1 MAPPDKKRKK
11 RIILAACVSL
21 IVLVLCVSMIVS
33 LTKFGTLNFPKVIQ
47 AIRSISS
54 GQSDYVEIKAPPSGI
69 VLASPERSMEVFKA
83 YLNENGYVIVEDEQL
98 GAVFVIAKGEE
109 REKVVFSVNGYY
121 SLWRWIH
128 NS

>member
-1 MAPPDKKRKK
+1 MATNKKRKK
-11 RIILAACVSL
+11 RMILAACTIF

-33 LTKFGTLNFPKVIQ
+33 VSKFGTVNFPKVIQ
-47 AIRSISS
+47 ALQAISNGES
-54 GQSDYVEIKAPPSGI
+54 NYVEIKDSPSRI

>member
-1 MAPPDKKRKK
+1 MPTNKKRKK
-11 RIILAACVSL
+11 GMILAAGAIF
-21 IVLVLCVSMIVS
+21 IVLVLCVSMLVS
-33 LTKFGTLNFPKVIQ
+33 VSKFGTVNFPKVIQ
-47 AIRSISS
+47 ALQAISN
-54 GQSDYVEIKAPPSGI
+54 GESDYVEIKDAPSRI

-121 SLWRWIH
+121 SLWRWT
-128 NS
+128 NQT